1 MGEDGRNRN
10 DVHIGDEVD
19 IVMKEDQRSGDLT
32 RGFVERLLTN
42 SKFHPHGIKV
52 KLETGEVGR
61 VKAVIDSE

>member
-1 MGEDGRNRN
+1 MTLDGKHRNN
-10 DVHIGDEVD
+10 IQIGDEVD
-19 IVMKEDQRSGDLT
+19 IIMKEDQRSGNLT

-61 VKAVIDSE
+61 VKAIIKLY